1 MSNIVMCVS
10 HQSRSIVNVCVC
22 VRVRWFRVIFR
33 LFLIYQLKLP
43 GRDTIIAHIDTRTY
57 GGANVCNNDDISF
70 IYMYIYNVDDDVD
83 DNEIEGS
90 HIITQ
95 HTHTQIYYMWASYK
109 NIYIFI
115 HIHPSWDADNTRK
128 RLGQY
133 IYIYAINICFY
144 FLSPRKYTKHKADV
158 SPPRRR
164 SPIDNLE
171 LISWTRRRLT
181 LQRDIA
187 RSRREY
193 LCYFVCTADF
203 VDCIIIYAHYMWELN
218 KLLSHFAAKWSTLR
232 ISTQTITDSRHSALR
247 IR

>member
-1 MSNIVMCVS
+1 MMTSMIMKSKVVTSS
-10 HQSRSIVNVCVC
+10 HN
-22 VRVRWFRVIFR
+22 
-33 LFLIYQLKLP
+33 
-43 GRDTIIAHIDTRTY
+43 T
-57 GGANVCNNDDISF
+57 
-70 IYMYIYNVDDDVD
+70 
-83 DNEIEGS
+83 
-90 HIITQ
+90 
-95 HTHTQIYYMWASYK
+95 HTHTDLLYVSIIYR
-109 NIYIFI
+109 IYIFI

-133 IYIYAINICFY
+133 IYIYAINICFC

-171 LISWTRRRLT
+171 LISCTRRRLT

-232 ISTQTITDSRHSALR
+232 ISTHHSPRLKMFADHYRFQTLR
-247 IR
+247 SPYSVNLI